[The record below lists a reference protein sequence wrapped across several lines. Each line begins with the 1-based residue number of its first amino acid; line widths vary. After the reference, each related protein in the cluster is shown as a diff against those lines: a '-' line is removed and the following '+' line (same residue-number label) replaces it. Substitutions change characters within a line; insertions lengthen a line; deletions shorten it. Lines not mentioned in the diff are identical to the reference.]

1 LDFPVPAADLSG
13 EVRSAI
19 AAAAKESLVFNQP
32 RLAELGFDELLE
44 SEPQLAVVALFEE
57 KGRLRLTGPALDAVV
72 LAAVGGPY
80 PWATTRVLYPEPGQ
94 LSTSAG
100 AAEVSGLAFDDIDE
114 TIEQV
119 LCPVAADGG
128 IELRVV
134 PPAACRTSP
143 VGGLDESAGLYRV
156 RADQSAAVPASTA
169 ADWATGLMAARRA
182 LSHELIGVAGA
193 LLSIVVEHVTVREQF
208 GRPLG
213 ANQAVQHSLA
223 TAKVELSAAQELA
236 AEAWRTPTPLA
247 AAVAKGM
254 ASRAANLVGSNG
266 QQALGAIGYTWEH
279 SWRHPLRR
287 ALLLSVLL
295 GSADECDGEV
305 GVALARTGVTRIGDV
320 AGAEQ

>member
-1 LDFPVPAADLSG
+1 VPAADISG

-19 AAAAKESLVFNQP
+19 AAAAKQSLAFSQE

-44 SEPQLAVVALFEE
+44 SEPQVAVIALFEE

-72 LAAVGGPY
+72 LGALRGPY

-94 LSTSAG
+94 LSTFAAG
-100 AAEVSGLAFDDIDE
+100 AEVCGLTFDALDE

-119 LCPVAADGG
+119 LCPVSTGTG

-134 PPAACRTSP
+134 PAAACRTSP

-156 RADQSAAVPASTA
+156 RAAVSAAGPAATE
-169 ADWATGLMAARRA
+169 ADWVTGPTAARRA
-182 LSHELIGVAGA
+182 LSHELIGLAGA
-193 LLSIVVEHVTVREQF
+193 LLDIAVEHVTVREQF
-208 GRPLG
+208 GRPIG
-213 ANQAVQHSLA
+213 VNQAVQHSFA

-247 AAVAKGM
+247 AAVAKSM
-254 ASRAANLVGSNG
+254 ASRAANTVGANG

-287 ALLLSVLL
+287 ALLVSVLL
-295 GSADECDGEV
+295 GSADECDAEV
-305 GVALARTGVTRIGDV
+305 GATLARGGVVRSGNV
-320 AGAEQ
+320 AGEGQ

>member
-1 LDFPVPAADLSG
+1 MPAADISG

-19 AAAAKESLVFNQP
+19 AAAAKESPVFSQA
-32 RLAELGFDELLE
+32 RLAELGFDELLD
-44 SEPQLAVVALFEE
+44 SEPRVAVISLFEE

-72 LAAVGGPY
+72 LGALGGPY

-94 LSTSAG
+94 LSVSAAG
-100 AAEVSGLAFDDIDE
+100 AEVSGLAFADVDE

-119 LCPVAADGG
+119 LCPVSTEAG
-128 IELRVV
+128 IELRVL
-134 PPAACRTSP
+134 PAGACRTSP
-143 VGGLDESAGLYRV
+143 VAGLDESAGLYRV
-156 RADQSAAVPASTA
+156 RADLSAAVPASTA
-169 ADWATGLMAARRA
+169 GGWATGLMAARRA
-182 LSHELIGVAGA
+182 LSHELIGLAGE
-193 LLSIVVEHVTVREQF
+193 LLSIAVGHVTVREQF

-223 TAKVELSAAQELA
+223 NAKVELSAAQELA
-236 AEAWRTPTPLA
+236 TEAWRTPTSLA

-254 ASRAANLVGSNG
+254 ASRAANTVGANG

-295 GSADECDGEV
+295 GSAEECDAEV
-305 GVALARTGVTRIGDV
+305 GAALARTGVARIGNV
-320 AGAEQ
+320 AGGEQ

>member
-1 LDFPVPAADLSG
+1 VPAADISG

-19 AAAAKESLVFNQP
+19 AAAAKESPVFSQA

-44 SEPQLAVVALFEE
+44 SEPQVAVIALFEE

-72 LAAVGGPY
+72 LGALGGPY
-80 PWATTRVLYPEPGQ
+80 PWATTRVLYPQPGQ
-94 LSTSAG
+94 LSVSAG
-100 AAEVSGLAFDDIDE
+100 GAEVSGLAFDDVDE
-114 TIEQV
+114 TIEHV
-119 LCPVAADGG
+119 LCPVSTAAG
-128 IELRVV
+128 IELRVL
-134 PPAACRTSP
+134 PPGGCRTSP
-143 VGGLDESAGLYRV
+143 VGGLDESAGLYLV
-156 RADQSAAVPASTA
+156 RADLSAAVPAATQ

-182 LSHELIGVAGA
+182 LSHELIGLASE
-193 LLSIVVEHVTVREQF
+193 LLSIAIGHVTVREQF
-208 GRPLG
+208 GRPIG

-254 ASRAANLVGSNG
+254 TSRAVNTVGANG

-287 ALLLSVLL
+287 ALLVSVLL
-295 GSADECDGEV
+295 GSADECDAEV
-305 GVALARTGVTRIGDV
+305 GGTLARTGVARIGNV
-320 AGAEQ
+320 AGGEQ